1 MTVWNIIKGESME
14 NELLDVIDDET
25 FEFNLSA
32 ISDYNNHRHCGFDG
46 IKEYEKEDEGEMAYN
61 GRKIA

>member
-1 MTVWNIIKGESME
+1 ME

-46 IKEYEKEDEGEMAYN
+46 IKEYEKEDEGEIAYN